1 MKNARYDVLYL
12 NCNYCVALSL
22 SLFLFACPSVS
33 TSLPWS
39 FPFLVLSCG
48 NIGKS
53 IHGTTQVIAVC
64 RCQALPDVE
73 FVVDRRLSLP
83 PCVDPQSQR
92 TNPGISGPFNAARM
106 FGVDRLRDFFFFLFP
121 FLYIFFSCPPI
132 FLRFFRT
139 RAKRNKAIMGS
150 NYFCDVQIYFANFA
164 ITNISRK
171 H

>member
-1 MKNARYDVLYL
+1 MGVENEQRFLMKNARYDVLYL
-12 NCNYCVALSL
+12 NCNYCVAL

-106 FGVDRLRDFFFFLFP
+106 FGVDRLRDFFFFCSLSFILFFTP
-121 FLYIFFSCPPI
+121 
-132 FLRFFRT
+132 
-139 RAKRNKAIMGS
+139 
-150 NYFCDVQIYFANFA
+150 ANFSA
-164 ITNISRK
+164 FF
-171 H
+171 